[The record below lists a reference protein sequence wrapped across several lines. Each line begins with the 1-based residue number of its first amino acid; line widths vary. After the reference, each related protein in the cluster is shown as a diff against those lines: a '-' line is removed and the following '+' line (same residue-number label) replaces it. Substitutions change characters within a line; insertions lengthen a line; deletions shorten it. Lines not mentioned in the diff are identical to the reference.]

1 MRVLRALRAGSSW
14 PVVAATAAGLFVVK
28 LRGAAHGATAL
39 VAEIIVAE
47 LAERIG
53 LQVPARVLI
62 VLDEDLVSDDQND
75 ELADLLAA
83 SHGVNLGFQFLA
95 QAHDLRRAE
104 LETIDETTASRILWL
119 DRLVMNPD
127 RTDRNPNIL
136 MIGSTPWLID
146 HGSALGFHHAWSA
159 VTEDSPSRPYATAT
173 HVLRARATRMD
184 IVDEESRQAL
194 TREAIESAIDEV
206 PDDLLRG
213 LFLAEATADM
223 LARRRAAYFAFLW
236 KRLASLRLEAKAQS
250 LKPNA

>member
-95 QAHDLRRAE
+95 QAHDLKRSE

-146 HGSALGFHHAWSA
+146 HGSSLYFHH
-159 VTEDSPSRPYATAT
+159 SPGWEAEPARAHAAFPAIRE
-173 HVLRARATRMD
+173 HVLLGAASQIPEQDAAMAA
-184 IVDEESRQAL
+184 AL
-194 TREAIESAIDEV
+194 TPDVIDEILALV
-206 PDDLLRG
+206 P
-213 LFLAEATADM
+213 AEWPID
-223 LARRRAAYFAFLW
+223 RAAYRRYFLE
-236 KRLASLRLEAKAQS
+236 RLAAPRAFVEEAVRAR
-250 LKPNA
+250 